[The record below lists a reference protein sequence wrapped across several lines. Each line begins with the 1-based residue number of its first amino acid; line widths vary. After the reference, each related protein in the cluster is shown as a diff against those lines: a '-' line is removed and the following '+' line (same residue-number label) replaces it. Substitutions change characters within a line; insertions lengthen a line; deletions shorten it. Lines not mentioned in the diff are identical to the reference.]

1 MSSDPE
7 KTWKSL
13 AARIRRAKMLHKL
26 SPAEAEAE
34 LRDAPDM
41 PLSEGEIDAVI
52 RGATSGKLDAWEP
65 EPSPECLEDIN
76 TASVD
81 EGVLQLNRNPGEN
94 DPETEKL
101 IEELRRSALE
111 GNEPDKEPEQN
122 DVDGDGTPP
131 GDGK

>member
-1 MSSDPE
+1 
-7 KTWKSL
+7 
-13 AARIRRAKMLHKL
+13 MLHKL
-26 SPAEAEAE
+26 SPEEAEAE

-41 PLSEGEIDAVI
+41 PLSEGKIDAVI
-52 RGATSGKLDAWEP
+52 RAATSGKVDACEP
-65 EPSPECLEDIN
+65 EPSPEYLEDID
-76 TASVD
+76 TASVE
-81 EGVLQLNRNPGEN
+81 EGVLQLDRNPGEN

-111 GNEPDKEPEQN
+111 TDEPDKELEQD